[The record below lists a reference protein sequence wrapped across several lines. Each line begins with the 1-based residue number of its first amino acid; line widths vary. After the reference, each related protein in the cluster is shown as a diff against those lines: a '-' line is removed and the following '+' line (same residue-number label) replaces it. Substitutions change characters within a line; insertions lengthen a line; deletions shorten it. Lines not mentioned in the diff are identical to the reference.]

1 MAFPDLMKR
10 WRLPLSAAAAVAA
23 LALAR
28 PTWSAIAAGLPLI
41 ALGAAVRTWS
51 SGYIRKNK
59 ALATDGP
66 YAYTRNPLYLG
77 SFLIGLGFVVSSA
90 SALVAGL
97 FGVGF
102 AVIYAGVIRA
112 EEDYLVRTFGSAFGE
127 YVQRVPRFVPRL
139 TAAPYGRGEFD
150 WQLVFKHR
158 EYQAWLGIAGALAI
172 LAVKAALKS
181 HA

>member
-23 LALAR
+23 LVLAH
-28 PTWSAIAAGLPLI
+28 PTWNTFAAGLPLI
-41 ALGAAVRTWS
+41 AFGAAVRTWS

-77 SFLIGLGFVVSSA
+77 SFLIGLGFVVASA
-90 SALVAGL
+90 SVAVAGL

-102 AVIYAGVIRA
+102 VVIYAGVIRS
-112 EEDYLVRTFGSAFGE
+112 EEDYLARSFGAIFSE
-127 YVQRVPRFVPRL
+127 YVQRVPRFVPRF
-139 TAAPYGRGEFD
+139 TAAPYGLGQFD
-150 WQLVFKHR
+150 WALVLKHR
-158 EYQAWLGIAGALAI
+158 EYQAWLGIAGALAV
-172 LAVKAALKS
+172 LAAKAAL
-181 HA
+181 AR